1 MMIFDTA
8 GIIYLIPAIIFAMYA
23 QNKVKTTF
31 AKYLKVAARKGYTGK
46 EVARTILDDHNLRDI
61 PVEMAQGYLS
71 DHYDPRSRVL
81 RLSREVY
88 QGTSVAA
95 VSVAAH
101 EVGHALQHAN
111 GYAPLTIRNSIFP
124 IASFGSSMAW
134 FFVIGGFIFNSLN
147 LIDVGIL
154 LYLAAVIFQVVT
166 LPVEFNASSR
176 AMQLLGSNGFITQ
189 DEEAHS
195 KKVLNAA
202 ALTYVAAMA
211 TALAQLLRLIALR
224 NRRS

>member
-1 MMIFDTA
+1 M
-8 GIIYLIPAIIFAMYA
+8 IYLIPAIIFAMYA
-23 QNKVKTTF
+23 QNKVKVTF
-31 AKYLKVAARKGYTGK
+31 SKYLRIASRKGYTGR
-46 EVARTILDDHNLRDI
+46 EVARMILDDHNLQNI
-61 PVEMAQGYLS
+61 PIEMSQGYLS
-71 DHYDPRSRVL
+71 DHYDPRNRIL
-81 RLSREVY
+81 RLSKEVY

-134 FFVIGGFIFNSLN
+134 FFVIGGFIFDSLN

-154 LYLAAVIFQVVT
+154 LYLAAVLFQVVT
-166 LPVEFNASSR
+166 LPVEFNASSQ
-176 AMQLLGSNGFITQ
+176 AIHLLGAGGFITQ
-189 DEEAHS
+189 DEMPHS

-211 TALAQLLRLIALR
+211 TALAQLMRLILIR